1 MARQSNVYFIG
12 RKSNVVGSTWK
23 GIPYFRYHPD
33 RINQSEATRQSGANM
48 GKASKIGA
56 AFRHVFA
63 PVLTQPKDKNMQNDF
78 TGVIKKWLQTKP
90 FEQSLPSTVL
100 PYIENFDFNLHSVLQ
115 GAFRVPFKLNTNAEE
130 QLMLEMLAF
139 IPKEKIS
146 APAYT
151 KTVNVHI
158 ITATYCMASFS
169 MVDSFQTTLSIAYT
183 NDTIPAQSFTTP
195 YSLPQQSITMV
206 LVALQY
212 VAGRKGEEKM
222 VEKIGWLPCGIV
234 SGYVC

>member
-130 QLMLEMLAF
+130 QLMLQMPAF
-139 IPKEKIS
+139 VPKEKIS
-146 APAYT
+146 APGYT

-158 ITATYCMASFS
+158 IAATYSMTSFS
-169 MVDSFQTTLSIAYT
+169 MVGSFQTPLSIAYT

>member
-1 MARQSNVYFIG
+1 MARQSNVYFVG
-12 RKSNVVGSTWK
+12 RMGNVVGSTWK
-23 GIPYFRYHPD
+23 GIAYFRYQPD
-33 RINQSEATRQSGANM
+33 HINQSEASKQSGANL
-48 GKASKIGA
+48 GKASRIGA
-56 AFRHVFA
+56 AFRRVFA
-63 PVLTQPKDKNMQNDF
+63 PVLPQPKSRETENRF
-78 TGVIKKWLQTKP
+78 TGAIKKWLQTEP
-90 FEQSLPSTVL
+90 FEQSLPSTIL
-100 PYIENFDFNLHSVLQ
+100 PYIENFDFNLSSVLQ

-130 QLMLEMLAF
+130 QLMLQMPAVV
-139 IPKEKIS
+139 PKEKIS

-158 ITATYCMASFS
+158 ITATYKMISFS
-169 MVDSFQTTLSIAYT
+169 MVGSFQTILSITY
-183 NDTIPAQSFTTP
+183 NNETIPAQSFTTP

-212 VAGRKGEEKM
+212 VAGRKGEEKI